1 MGKFELPTLT
11 STLESIWRQKIPNA
25 PIILANLILIS
36 LACYR
41 LIKSDE
47 ISKDE
52 GRKLSYADITLSF
65 IGSFVVILLCLV
77 FIFALLF
84 GSGNNGFIKTIVI
97 ILVLLGIL
105 VLNPFTITM
114 LRVGL
119 DTKLND
125 QQKNILSGITIP
137 SSLLSIYLTANIW
150 NGYFLD

>member
-1 MGKFELPTLT
+1 MRKIELPTLT
-11 STLESIWRQKIPNA
+11 YTFESIWRQKQSNA
-25 PIILANLILIS
+25 PFILANIILIG

-41 LIKSDE
+41 LIKGGE

-52 GRKLSYADITLSF
+52 DTKLSYADITFSF
-65 IGSFVVILLCLV
+65 IGSFIVILLCLV

-84 GSGNNGFIKTIVI
+84 GSGNNTLIQTIVF
-97 ILVLLGIL
+97 LFVLLGIL

-119 DTKLND
+119 DDKLSA
-125 QQKNILSGITIP
+125 QQKNILSAITIP

>member
-1 MGKFELPTLT
+1 ME
-11 STLESIWRQKIPNA
+11 NA
-25 PIILANLILIS
+25 PFILANIILIG

-41 LIKSDE
+41 LIKVGE

-52 GRKLSYADITLSF
+52 DIKLSYADITFSF
-65 IGSFVVILLCLV
+65 IGSFVIILLCLV

-84 GSGNNGFIKTIVI
+84 GSGNNGFIKTIVFI
-97 ILVLLGIL
+97 FVLLGIL

-119 DTKLND
+119 DNKLSA